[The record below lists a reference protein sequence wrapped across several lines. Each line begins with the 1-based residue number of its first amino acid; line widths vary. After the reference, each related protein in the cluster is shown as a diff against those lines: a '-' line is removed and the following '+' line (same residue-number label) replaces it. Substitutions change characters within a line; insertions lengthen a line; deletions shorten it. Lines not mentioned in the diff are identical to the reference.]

1 MWEIILTALGL
12 MLILEGIPPLL
23 MPKSYRDMLRMVARR
38 KPLTLR
44 ILGLIAILVGAVL
57 MYLVHK

>member
-38 KPLTLR
+38 KPLTLP
-44 ILGLIAILVGAVL
+44 ILVGAVL